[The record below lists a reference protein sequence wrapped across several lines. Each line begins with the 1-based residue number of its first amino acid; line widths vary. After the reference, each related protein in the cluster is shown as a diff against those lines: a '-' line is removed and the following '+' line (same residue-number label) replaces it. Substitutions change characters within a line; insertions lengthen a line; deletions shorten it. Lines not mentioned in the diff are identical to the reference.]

1 MIIAAIFLIAP
12 FCFALAA
19 FTDLLSMSIP
29 NRIPAFMLLSF
40 LIIAPFSGL
49 SWESIGMSVVA
60 SILVFLACFGL
71 FLTNT
76 MGGGDA
82 KLMTAAAAWY
92 GFNVSLI
99 EFLLAV
105 SLAGGLLTVM
115 ILVLRSRSQEILI
128 AGLPIPDSL
137 LMTNKIPYGI
147 GIAIAGFLTYGET
160 PIVNMALVRLS

>member
-1 MIIAAIFLIAP
+1 MVIAAIFLIVP

-19 FTDLLSMSIP
+19 LTDLLSMSIP
-29 NRIPAFMLLSF
+29 NRIPALMLLSF
-40 LIIAPFSGL
+40 FIIAPFSGL
-49 SWESIGMSVVA
+49 GLESIGMSVIA

-71 FLTNT
+71 FVTNT

-92 GFNVSLI
+92 GFNISLI

-105 SLAGGLLTVM
+105 SLAGGLLTIV
-115 ILVLRSRSQEILI
+115 ILALRSRSQEILV

-137 LMTNKIPYGI
+137 LVEKKIPYGV
-147 GIAIAGFLTYGET
+147 GIAVAGFLTYGET
-160 PIVNMALVRLS
+160 PIVNMALSNLY